1 MPFIIKTFISQ
12 IKWLAYIFDDL
23 FPLNQGSKMKY
34 VIQRILNNSKEHN
47 QKNNF
52 NHSSFVLQ
60 FSRIFSV

>member
-12 IKWLAYIFDDL
+12 IKWLAYNFDDL

-47 QKNNF
+47 QKI
-52 NHSSFVLQ
+52 Q
-60 FSRIFSV
+60 F